1 MYAIAGLDAA
11 DALALSRKLW
21 DLFLP
26 AVNQMVKEH
35 RQTYD
40 EFLQEIA
47 RKETQVWVVID
58 IESDEIVAG
67 LTTCISTDSTQP
79 GVKMLEIP
87 FVAGRHM
94 RQWLGQ
100 AIRTLNDWGIEQGA
114 DIMVAYGRRG
124 WERLAGFEYWG
135 EGRAGLRIM
144 TRPIGGIH

>member
-26 AVNQMVKEH
+26 AVNLMPQEY
-35 RQTYD
+35 RLTYN
-40 EFLQEIA
+40 EFLDEVA
-47 RKETQVWVVID
+47 RKERQIWVVID
-58 IESDEIVAG
+58 LDTDEIVAA
-67 LTTCISTDSTQP
+67 LATCIATDSSVP

-87 FVAGRHM
+87 LVAGRAM
-94 RQWLGQ
+94 RDWL
-100 AIRTLNDWGIEQGA
+100 APVIRTLNDWGIEQGA
-114 DIMVAYGRRG
+114 DIMVAYGRKG